1 MSQQITFIIADN
13 QDITALALHA
23 IVTEMHPEA
32 VAIDVHDKRQ
42 LIDRL
47 ATAEGKTVVI
57 IDYPLFNFNGIDNL
71 LNIAHRFAD
80 ANWDVFSAELA
91 EGFIRRIALEKQ
103 FGIVMKDAPIADIK
117 SSINAATDSQQYY
130 SKEISDLLH
139 TQRNIPPEKSV
150 LTNTETDIL
159 RLMAQGK
166 TAKEI
171 ASLRNSSIHTIIT
184 HKKNIFHKLEVNS
197 TYEATKYAIR
207 AGIAEAIEYYI

>member
-47 ATAEGKTVVI
+47 DTAE
-57 IDYPLFNFNGIDNL
+57 
-71 LNIAHRFAD
+71 
-80 ANWDVFSAELA
+80 
-91 EGFIRRIALEKQ
+91 
-103 FGIVMKDAPIADIK
+103 
-117 SSINAATDSQQYY
+117 
-130 SKEISDLLH
+130 
-139 TQRNIPPEKSV
+139 
-150 LTNTETDIL
+150 
-159 RLMAQGK
+159 GK

-197 TYEATKYAIR
+197 TYESTKYAIR